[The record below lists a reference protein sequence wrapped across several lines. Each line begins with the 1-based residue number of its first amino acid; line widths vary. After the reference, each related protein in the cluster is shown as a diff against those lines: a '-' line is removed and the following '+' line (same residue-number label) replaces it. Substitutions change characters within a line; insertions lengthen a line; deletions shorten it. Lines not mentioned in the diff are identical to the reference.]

1 MSLIDDGTDVK
12 FTRDDLYVCRRL
24 VAPKAAQWLH
34 IGMELGF
41 SVDILEVIKLDN
53 QDCNMCIVK
62 VLDCWLRQNIL
73 KHRRRGGPKL
83 SQLVAAI
90 EGVDYAFAEGLLEK
104 FKSMQQE
111 ERKTTM

>member
-1 MSLIDDGTDVK
+1 MTLANDGGDVT
-12 FTRDDLYVCRRL
+12 FIRDDIHICTRL

-34 IGMELGF
+34 IGIALDI
-41 SVDILEVIKLDN
+41 SVDNLDIIKLNN

-62 VLDCWLRQNIL
+62 VLDCWLKQNIL
-73 KHRRRGGPKL
+73 GHRRRGGPKL

-111 ERKTTM
+111 EN